1 MIIVIHLQLKYNCQL
16 FNGSHTV
23 VVDIMKL
30 MQNGMC
36 GMYVYINQNMALS
49 QTKQI
54 CRVVVWDV
62 RTVCLYIAHN
72 QISDI
77 DPCQLTCQ
85 ELYCKYGSY
94 PSADSNL
101 YLYQST
107 RHCPIP
113 ISIPNQSIQIYIGS
127 MECVE
132 FMFVFCTY
140 LGTRYFPNI
149 NTKCQYGM

>member
-49 QTKQI
+49 QTKQL

-77 DPCQLTCQ
+77 DPCQLTCP

-107 RHCPIP
+107 RHCPIT
-113 ISIPNQSIQIYIGS
+113 ISIHIYQFTL
-127 MECVE
+127 VVWNLWN
-132 FMFVFCTY
+132 F
-140 LGTRYFPNI
+140 LNI